1 MFPRKHTDSRSHE
14 EWLGPLSN
22 YLLLTACA
30 GHCLRVRKDSE
41 GDRRGAAFTEPQ
53 CNGVGSGESLSIS
66 SLFLR
71 SGAWSFQH
79 DLSMSLCCNS
89 PQARASEKASTFA
102 HQPDTGLLQAHR
114 CWHFPQ
120 CGWRCPHTG
129 GRSEPHTCPP
139 SRLRHSGSAGRR
151 SEARPHLLTQSS
163 QRSFLGV
170 YALHHS
176 CGYGPLATGP
186 ATSVSGWR

>member
-1 MFPRKHTDSRSHE
+1 MRSGWVHSVTIYYLLHAPGTVCVSGRTVKGTDVVLPSRSHSVME
-14 EWLGPLSN
+14 LDQESHSPSPVCSS
-22 YLLLTACA
+22 A
-30 GHCLRVRKDSE
+30 
-41 GDRRGAAFTEPQ
+41 RGA
-53 CNGVGSGESLSIS
+53 C
-66 SLFLR
+66 
-71 SGAWSFQH
+71 SFQH

-163 QRSFLGV
+163 QRSLLGA